1 MIEDRIKKLRG
12 ELNLR
17 NEEINILKGEAS
29 KQINHIRRSITK
41 FVDKETVTLGQR
53 IKTVFKEQGIKIVS
67 ILTAIDMAMRVL
79 IEALLGG
86 TTVYTTKSGNISG
99 GHGKCGGARE
109 WVKTELKALSQ
120 LLGKL
125 ADKTLAAVPGIIG

>member
-17 NEEINILKGEAS
+17 NEEINILKDEAS

-41 FVDKETVTLGQR
+41 FLDKETVTLGQR
-53 IKTVFKEQGIKIVS
+53 IRTVFKEQVIKIVS
-67 ILTAIDMAMRVL
+67 ILTAIDMAMGVL

-99 GHGKCGGARE
+99 GNGKCGGARE

-125 ADKTLAAVPGIIG
+125 ADKTLAAVPGVIG